1 MYLLIGTVFVISL
14 LLIRVLIIK
23 APNWGLV
30 DIPNERSE
38 HTRPIPRGAGIGF
51 FSGYLLAISVFSF
64 DFVVFNWLVFLS
76 ISLVFGIGILDDRYD
91 LKPSVK
97 FLIIIIATSLLYLD
111 GTFIDDVGRY
121 LGVPVSLGWFAFPFT
136 LFAVVGFTNA
146 LNLID
151 GLDGLAASLSIISL
165 IAFFAIGYLHHD
177 QFMMI
182 LSGALIASLLAF
194 LVYNWSPASIFM
206 GDSGSLTLGFM
217 ISLLAV
223 KSLVYISTTSVLFIT
238 AVPLLDTFSAM
249 IRRKRH
255 KKSMIKADKCHIH
268 HILHTFFDKN
278 TPKTVLVL
286 VGIQAVY
293 TLIGF
298 YMEREIDQTLPFVL
312 FALNV
317 IIVYFILKYMIQKQC
332 REC

>member
-1 MYLLIGTVFVISL
+1 VYLLFGTAFIISA
-14 LLIRVLIIK
+14 LLIKVLIAK
-23 APNWGLV
+23 APKWGLV
-30 DIPNERSE
+30 DIPIERSE
-38 HTRPIPRGAGIGF
+38 HKKPIPRGAGIGF
-51 FSGYLLAISVFSF
+51 FIAYLIGISLFSF
-64 DFVVFNWLVFLS
+64 ELVLANWLVFLA
-76 ISLVFGIGILDDRYD
+76 IVLVFGAGILDDRYN
-91 LKPSVK
+91 LKPSIK

-111 GTFIDDVGRY
+111 GTFIDDVGSY
-121 LGVPVSLGWFAFPFT
+121 LGVPVTLGWLAFPFT

-151 GLDGLAASLSIISL
+151 GLDGLAASVSIVSL
-165 IAFFAIGYLHHD
+165 FAFFTIGYLHYD

-182 LSGALIASLLAF
+182 LSGALIASLFAF
-194 LVYNWSPASIFM
+194 LIYNWSPASIFM

-223 KSLVYISTTSVLFIT
+223 KSLDYISTTSVLFIT
-238 AVPLLDTFSAM
+238 AVPLLDTISAM
-249 IRRKRH
+249 IRRKRN

-268 HILHTFFDKN
+268 HILHTFFDQN

-286 VGIQAVY
+286 TVIQVAY

-298 YMEREIDQTLPFVL
+298 YMDKEIDQTLPFAL
-312 FALNV
+312 FTINV
-317 IIVYFILKYMIQKQC
+317 IIVYVIVKYMIKQQC